1 MIELL
6 KNYTFTKILPTVYDD
21 SLTYYE
27 LVSKIQYKLNEV
39 INNEN
44 VLSEGFVE
52 LYEYVKNYFT
62 DLNIQNEINNKLDQM
77 ASDGTLANIINQ
89 EIFNNKLDTSV
100 FNEFKTE
107 NENTLEEMNQTIS
120 ENKSTLEGQINTLN
134 TNLTNDIDK
143 LKDKN
148 IIVIS
153 DSYGD
158 GYTQNEGNIESFL
171 TKLKNDLNA
180 KGFNIVTSSH
190 GGDGFKNGAFL
201 TQLQNLS
208 ATIQNKEMF
217 TRIYVVGGYNDINGG
232 DLITTG
238 ITQFLTYAKQNY
250 PNARVYTCFVGMT
263 NVAEPQN
270 TQDLL
275 ADANYKWN
283 EMTSDKTA
291 LTNTSSLLTPLD
303 METNDYHPNNN
314 GQFKLYQ
321 MLKTHILKG
330 GCDNETSIYNVL
342 SPSGVCNTINGNIQ
356 CVYHNG
362 MVMIVSNQ
370 ITSTCDTT
378 TINPGG
384 YTELATLPISKGGN
398 RCHMNCSVWLLGAN
412 KGGNGKVFIE
422 NGKLIYQHM
431 GETVEGVTGFNL
443 YQISG
448 TFPMLNFI

>member
-6 KNYTFTKILPTVYDD
+6 KNYTFTKILPAVYDD
-21 SLTYYE
+21 SLSYYE
-27 LVSKIQYKLNEV
+27 LVSKIQNKLNEV
-39 INNEN
+39 VTNEN
-44 VLSEGFVE
+44 VLSESFVE

-77 ASDGTLANIINQ
+77 ASDGTLEEIINQ
-89 EIFNNKLDTSV
+89 QIFSGKLDTST

-107 NENTLEEMNQTIS
+107 NENTLNEMNQTIAQ
-120 ENKSTLEGQINTLN
+120 NKTGLEQQIKTLN

-158 GYTQNEGNIESFL
+158 GYTQNTGTLESFL

-208 ATIQNKEMF
+208 ATIENKEMF
-217 TRIYVVGGYNDINGG
+217 TRIYVVGGYNDISGG
-232 DLITTG
+232 DLIATG
-238 ITQFLTYAKQNY
+238 ITQFLSYSKQNY

-275 ADANYKWN
+275 ADANFKWN
-283 EMTSDKTA
+283 EMSSDKTA

-303 METNDYHPNNN
+303 MAENDYHPNNN

-342 SPSGVCNTINGNIQ
+342 SPSGVCNSISGNIQ

-362 MVMIVSNQ
+362 MVMVLSNQ
-370 ITSTCDTT
+370 ITSTCDVTT
-378 TINPGG
+378 VNPGG

-398 RCHMNCSVWLLGAN
+398 RCHMNCNVWLLGAN
-412 KGGNGKVFIE
+412 VGGNGKVFIE

-431 GETVEGVTGFNL
+431 GTTVENITGFNL

-448 TFPMLNFI
+448 MFPMLNFI